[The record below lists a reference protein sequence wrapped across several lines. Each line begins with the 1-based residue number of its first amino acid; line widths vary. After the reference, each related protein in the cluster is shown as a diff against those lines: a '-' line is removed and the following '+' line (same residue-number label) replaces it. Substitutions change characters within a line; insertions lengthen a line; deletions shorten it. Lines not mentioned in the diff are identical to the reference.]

1 MSIESVLREVIEEWF
16 AFNLP
21 RVIPRDI
28 SYLLPEGSAS
38 RWLVPVGL
46 VRRTSC
52 IGLPRT

>member
-28 SYLLPEGSAS
+28 SYLLPEGSALA
-38 RWLVPVGL
+38 LVGPRRP

-52 IGLPRT
+52 IGSPRT